1 MIPKNKRVKNPKLLK
16 ELKEEMGC
24 CEYCGS
30 PFNLEAAHIIAKGMG
45 GAKGP
50 DIRENIAVLC
60 GPARF
65 GAGCHGAEHRGK
77 ISKDQLIEIVAR
89 REGIMPEE
97 CRRRVRR
104 AMGYNVD

>member
-1 MIPKNKRVKNPKLLK
+1 MIPKNKRINDPKLLR
-16 ELKEEMGC
+16 ELKEELGC

-30 PFNLEAAHIIAKGMG
+30 PFNLEAAHIVAKGMG

-65 GAGCHGAEHRGK
+65 GAGCHGAEHRGR
-77 ISKDQLIEIVAR
+77 ISKEELWDIVAR
-89 REGIMPEE
+89 RENITPDE
-97 CRRRVRR
+97 CYKRVRR
-104 AMGYNVD
+104 AMGYDVN